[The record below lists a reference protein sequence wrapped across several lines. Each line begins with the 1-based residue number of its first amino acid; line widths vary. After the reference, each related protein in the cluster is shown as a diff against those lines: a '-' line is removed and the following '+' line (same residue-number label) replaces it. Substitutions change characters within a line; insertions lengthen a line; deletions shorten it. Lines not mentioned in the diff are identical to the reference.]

1 MAYKRYV
8 HKKGKRHGPYYYK
21 NVRSGDGRVRS
32 IYLGKVTSR
41 SKKPLEVTIVFLA
54 LLLIII
60 SVLFFIQNRNLVLSQ
75 IVAEEAAVP
84 FEVDQIL
91 IKVLV
96 KANEFIEKEIRV
108 MNVGDEEKSIEVDI
122 SGLSDIIDVLDNTF
136 TIKPGQTKIVRL
148 NFSSFDKTEGV
159 EQVPGV
165 YIGKIRVRTGSYEKS
180 VPVVVEIESKN
191 VLFDMNLNPV
201 ARDRSVLQ
209 GSSTTFEIRVF
220 NLQSIESFNVD
231 MDFFAKDV
239 NGNTIISERESVVVK
254 TQASFFKTLRI
265 PKNLKTGNY
274 IFVAQA
280 SLGNSIGTASYLF
293 EVESP
298 PEEKRFTRFLGF
310 CRNDPLCWMLSVIV
324 LLLMFAI
331 GAYAYFFIGAI
342 IYQKLFGIS
351 LQRRRTAEETKVAQV
366 PEEKKENPIISSFR
380 HFGERIRKAR
390 ERRAKRKLE
399 FEKEK
404 LKLKEK
410 LEEKKEKLKE
420 KLEEKK
426 EKLKEKKEKLKEKL
440 EEKRAKKGSVI
451 RSFRHFGERI
461 RRAGERRAKRKLEF
475 EKEKLKL
482 KEKKEKLKLE
492 EKRARKGSVGKCR
505 RLIDGGYRALDKS
518 RIGKADKIYADI
530 MERYINLPSE
540 RKVEIFKGINSFY
553 KSLLLRKQQLKYE
566 ESERKRKEEEEIKRK
581 ESERENKEK
590 SKQEDKARRE
600 KLKEDERKR
609 KRKLI
614 EENRKQRRKKVFN
627 FFHNLGLVKT
637 EKEKREIERNKQKE
651 RKCKELERK
660 KEQQQRKKEEEE
672 KKKNKLE
679 EERQREREIK
689 RREEENTQRQLQE
702 KTQKEIEKKRQEEDL
717 KKQKELEIKRRE
729 EERIRKQQERKRREF
744 EEKKHKEEAKKQKE
758 LEIKRKEAEERRK
771 EKEKERK
778 LEEIKALEEN
788 INGKNAG
795 VNKLKEKIKKTL
807 SAKNVAANEISRVE
821 KDIRGLKNEKNI
833 IFKVYNEDAG
843 SKKQL
848 DDERRNRLFEW
859 RKNYDAKLK
868 EKNHIKKDVKQE
880 YDNEVKNLESEL
892 EGLSHEDRAEQEKWK
907 RLELKA
913 KYKLG
918 EKERE
923 KTIKGE
929 IKDLQTEK
937 RGVEKEFNEK
947 KKGFEKG
954 VAGKDLIQRQKY
966 LDDLIRGYEN
976 DIEELKKKISTNER
990 ALERYESNIEKLE
1003 QEKEHA
1009 KSAVMDIKKELG
1021 GLNYLASFFKFAKKA
1036 EPEEKEILKEAEED
1050 KQKEFEK
1057 KKQEEDLERKE
1068 TGEKKKQEGK
1078 EEKYDLE
1085 KSLKELGEISEQRKK
1100 EKKPNIIRKVFG
1112 LAYPTI
1118 RVKKE
1123 KETEQPEESK
1133 AKIDLKRRLK
1143 GKSRTF
1149 LKCHK
1154 LLSIADKALQ
1164 NEDIPKAKKLYLKSR
1179 SMYIKLEYLERKEI
1193 YADLT
1198 AIYNKLR
1205 KGGK

>member
-410 LEEKKEKLKE
+410 
-420 KLEEKK
+420 
-426 EKLKEKKEKLKEKL
+426 
-440 EEKRAKKGSVI
+440 
-451 RSFRHFGERI
+451 
-461 RRAGERRAKRKLEF
+461 
-475 EKEKLKL
+475 
-482 KEKKEKLKLE
+482 KEKLKLE

-518 RIGKADKIYADI
+518 RIDKADKIYADI

-609 KRKLI
+609 KRKRI

-717 KKQKELEIKRRE
+717 KKQKELEIKRKG
-729 EERIRKQQERKRREF
+729 EERIRTQQERKRREF

-1123 KETEQPEESK
+1123 KETEQPEEAK
-1133 AKIDLKRRLK
+1133 AKIYLKRILK
-1143 GKSRTF
+1143 GKSRAF

>member
-1 MAYKRYV
+1 MVLLAYKRYV

-21 NVRSGDGRVRS
+21 NVRGGDGRVRS

-96 KANEFIEKEIRV
+96 KANEFIEKELRV

-351 LQRRRTAEETKVAQV
+351 LQRRTAEETRVAQV

-399 FEKEK
+399 FE
-404 LKLKEK
+404 
-410 LEEKKEKLKE
+410 
-420 KLEEKK
+420 
-426 EKLKEKKEKLKEKL
+426 
-440 EEKRAKKGSVI
+440 R
-451 RSFRHFGERI
+451 
-461 RRAGERRAKRKLEF
+461 
-475 EKEKLKL
+475 EKLKL

-492 EKRARKGSVGKCR
+492 EKRAKKGSVGKCR

-518 RIGKADKIYADI
+518 RIDKADKIYADI

-590 SKQEDKARRE
+590 AKQEDKARRE

-627 FFHNLGLVKT
+627 FFHDLGLVKT
-637 EKEKREIERNKQKE
+637 EKEKREIERKKQKE

-660 KEQQQRKKEEEE
+660 KEQQQRKKKEEE

-679 EERQREREIK
+679 EERQRE
-689 RREEENTQRQLQE
+689 
-702 KTQKEIEKKRQEEDL
+702 
-717 KKQKELEIKRRE
+717 LEIKRRE
-729 EERIRKQQERKRREF
+729 EERKRTQQERKRREF

-758 LEIKRKEAEERRK
+758 LEIKRREAEERRK
-771 EKEKERK
+771 EKEKEGK

-843 SKKQL
+843 SRKQL
-848 DDERRNRLFEW
+848 DGERRNRLFEW

-868 EKNHIKKDVKQE
+868 EKNQIKKEVKQE

-907 RLELKA
+907 KLELKA
-913 KYKLG
+913 KCKLG

-937 RGVEKEFNEK
+937 REIEKEFNEK

-954 VAGKDLIQRQKY
+954 VAVKDLIQRQKY
-966 LDDLIRGYEN
+966 LDDLIREHEN
-976 DIEELKKKISTNER
+976 DIEELKKKINTNER
-990 ALERYESNIEKLE
+990 TLERYESNIEKLE

-1021 GLNYLASFFKFAKKA
+1021 GLNYLVSFFKFAKKA
-1036 EPEEKEILKEAEED
+1036 EPEEKEILKEAGED
-1050 KQKEFEK
+1050 KQKELEK

-1085 KSLKELGEISEQRKK
+1085 KSLKELGEISEQREK
-1100 EKKPNIIRKVFG
+1100 EKIPSIIRKAFG
-1112 LAYPTI
+1112 LAHPTI

-1123 KETEQPEESK
+1123 KETEQPEEAK
-1133 AKIDLKRRLK
+1133 AKIDLKRILK
-1143 GKSRTF
+1143 GKSRAF

>member
-1 MAYKRYV
+1 MVLLAYKRYV

-21 NVRSGDGRVRS
+21 NVRGGDGRVRS

-96 KANEFIEKEIRV
+96 KANEFIEKELRV

-239 NGNTIISERESVVVK
+239 NGNTIISESESVVVK

-351 LQRRRTAEETKVAQV
+351 LQRRTAEETRVAQV

-380 HFGERIRKAR
+380 HFGERIRRAR

-399 FEKEK
+399 FE
-404 LKLKEK
+404 
-410 LEEKKEKLKE
+410 
-420 KLEEKK
+420 
-426 EKLKEKKEKLKEKL
+426 
-440 EEKRAKKGSVI
+440 R
-451 RSFRHFGERI
+451 
-461 RRAGERRAKRKLEF
+461 
-475 EKEKLKL
+475 EKLKL

-492 EKRARKGSVGKCR
+492 EKRAKKGSVGKCR

-518 RIGKADKIYADI
+518 RIDKADKIYADI

-590 SKQEDKARRE
+590 AKQEDKARRE

-627 FFHNLGLVKT
+627 FFHDLGLVKT
-637 EKEKREIERNKQKE
+637 EKEKREIERKKQKE

-672 KKKNKLE
+672 KKKKKLE
-679 EERQREREIK
+679 EERQRGLEIK
-689 RREEENTQRQLQE
+689 RREEEKTQRQLQE

-729 EERIRKQQERKRREF
+729 EERKRTQQERKRREF

-758 LEIKRKEAEERRK
+758 LEIKRREAEERRK
-771 EKEKERK
+771 EKEKEGK

-843 SKKQL
+843 SRKQL
-848 DDERRNRLFEW
+848 DGERRNRLFEW

-868 EKNHIKKDVKQE
+868 EKNQIKKEVKQE

-907 RLELKA
+907 KLELKA
-913 KYKLG
+913 KCKLG

-937 RGVEKEFNEK
+937 REIEKEFNEK

-954 VAGKDLIQRQKY
+954 VAVKDLIQRQKY
-966 LDDLIRGYEN
+966 LDDLIREHEN
-976 DIEELKKKISTNER
+976 DIEELKKKINTNER
-990 ALERYESNIEKLE
+990 TLERYESNIEKLE

-1021 GLNYLASFFKFAKKA
+1021 GLNYLVSFFKFAKKA
-1036 EPEEKEILKEAEED
+1036 EPEEKEILKEAGED
-1050 KQKEFEK
+1050 KQKELEK

-1085 KSLKELGEISEQRKK
+1085 KSLKELGEISEQREK
-1100 EKKPNIIRKVFG
+1100 EKIPSIIRKAFG
-1112 LAYPTI
+1112 LAHPTI

-1123 KETEQPEESK
+1123 KETEQPEEAK
-1133 AKIDLKRRLK
+1133 AKIDLKRILK
-1143 GKSRTF
+1143 GKSRAF

>member
-1 MAYKRYV
+1 
-8 HKKGKRHGPYYYK
+8 
-21 NVRSGDGRVRS
+21 
-32 IYLGKVTSR
+32 
-41 SKKPLEVTIVFLA
+41 
-54 LLLIII
+54 
-60 SVLFFIQNRNLVLSQ
+60 
-75 IVAEEAAVP
+75 
-84 FEVDQIL
+84 
-91 IKVLV
+91 
-96 KANEFIEKEIRV
+96 
-108 MNVGDEEKSIEVDI
+108 
-122 SGLSDIIDVLDNTF
+122 
-136 TIKPGQTKIVRL
+136 
-148 NFSSFDKTEGV
+148 
-159 EQVPGV
+159 
-165 YIGKIRVRTGSYEKS
+165 
-180 VPVVVEIESKN
+180 
-191 VLFDMNLNPV
+191 
-201 ARDRSVLQ
+201 
-209 GSSTTFEIRVF
+209 
-220 NLQSIESFNVD
+220 
-231 MDFFAKDV
+231 
-239 NGNTIISERESVVVK
+239 
-254 TQASFFKTLRI
+254 
-265 PKNLKTGNY
+265 
-274 IFVAQA
+274 
-280 SLGNSIGTASYLF
+280 
-293 EVESP
+293 
-298 PEEKRFTRFLGF
+298 
-310 CRNDPLCWMLSVIV
+310 
-324 LLLMFAI
+324 
-331 GAYAYFFIGAI
+331 
-342 IYQKLFGIS
+342 
-351 LQRRRTAEETKVAQV
+351 
-366 PEEKKENPIISSFR
+366 
-380 HFGERIRKAR
+380 
-390 ERRAKRKLE
+390 
-399 FEKEK
+399 
-404 LKLKEK
+404 
-410 LEEKKEKLKE
+410 
-420 KLEEKK
+420 
-426 EKLKEKKEKLKEKL
+426 
-440 EEKRAKKGSVI
+440 
-451 RSFRHFGERI
+451 
-461 RRAGERRAKRKLEF
+461 
-475 EKEKLKL
+475 
-482 KEKKEKLKLE
+482 
-492 EKRARKGSVGKCR
+492 
-505 RLIDGGYRALDKS
+505 
-518 RIGKADKIYADI
+518 
-530 MERYINLPSE
+530 
-540 RKVEIFKGINSFY
+540 
-553 KSLLLRKQQLKYE
+553 
-566 ESERKRKEEEEIKRK
+566 
-581 ESERENKEK
+581 
-590 SKQEDKARRE
+590 
-600 KLKEDERKR
+600 
-609 KRKLI
+609 
-614 EENRKQRRKKVFN
+614 
-627 FFHNLGLVKT
+627 
-637 EKEKREIERNKQKE
+637 
-651 RKCKELERK
+651 
-660 KEQQQRKKEEEE
+660 
-672 KKKNKLE
+672 
-679 EERQREREIK
+679 
-689 RREEENTQRQLQE
+689 
-702 KTQKEIEKKRQEEDL
+702 
-717 KKQKELEIKRRE
+717 
-729 EERIRKQQERKRREF
+729 ERIRKQQERKRREF

-1021 GLNYLASFFKFAKKA
+1021 GINYLASFFKFAKKA

-1123 KETEQPEESK
+1123 KETEQPEEAK
-1133 AKIDLKRRLK
+1133 AKIYLKRILK
-1143 GKSRTF
+1143 GKSRAF